1 MNAAYEILHA
11 DGTLVKISP
20 RIKNWIG
27 IKSNRLTVLAFA
39 GINNSKKA
47 SWKCLCDC
55 GEHCV
60 VASGDLSSGHAKSCG
75 CLRREKASA
84 RAKARILGGYIKH
97 GNSRRD
103 RVTPEYTTWCGM
115 KQRVLDPKAI
125 SYPNYGG
132 RGIKIAEQWMEFQ
145 NFLADMGPKP
155 KGMTLDRIDNSGNY
169 EPGNCRWA
177 TWEDQAKSRRKR
189 RTKAQLL
196 LQRSL

>member
-1 MNAAYEILHA
+1 
-11 DGTLVKISP
+11 
-20 RIKNWIG
+20 
-27 IKSNRLTVLAFA
+27 
-39 GINNSKKA
+39 
-47 SWKCLCDC
+47 
-55 GEHCV
+55 
-60 VASGDLSSGHAKSCG
+60 
-75 CLRREKASA
+75 
-84 RAKARILGGYIKH
+84 
-97 GNSRRD
+97 
-103 RVTPEYTTWCGM
+103 M